1 MNSKSYFS
9 GLIDRIVHYAVS
21 AIFQPYDGGRQKLQN
36 VTDINL
42 CKKSCI
48 DVHYQEVS
56 SSYMMLSQKNNHK
69 ICVHAVVPLLKRY
82 VWDSFE

>member
-1 MNSKSYFS
+1 MNSKPYFS

-56 SSYMMLSQKNNHK
+56 SSYMMLSQRTITKY
-69 ICVHAVVPLLKRY
+69 AFMLL
-82 VWDSFE
+82 FPF